1 MRQDGGVWRFY
12 SPAVLP
18 ATAKYM
24 AAGRVVRLNPALI
37 TLLDGRI
44 DAVPVAVL
52 QQEVT
57 KQVRHLLSHGKVMT
71 FHCDIN
77 FPDYGGFGEPAP
89 CSNQA
94 VFTPDFLTTLAAN
107 IRRQGGYLNLH
118 MLTDQPLERWREYQG
133 VSPAAVCYQL
143 DAVADPQY
151 HRELLERINASG
163 SCASPVIEIFG
174 SAGRDALTAAATF
187 SQVQPFLAELPL
199 LTFQAEATAARSTFA
214 AGGLASA
221 VVRDYIAYYK
231 KRYTGAI
238 QLQGGIKLNTIRDAA
253 ALGADFLVCGTVIFR
268 TGTNKPAEMV
278 DRLLQ
283 ELAAEK

>member
-1 MRQDGGVWRFY
+1 MWRFY

-18 ATAKYM
+18 ATAEYM
-24 AAGRVVRLNPALI
+24 AADRVVRLNPALI

-44 DAVPVAVL
+44 DAVPVTVL

-57 KQVRHLLSHGKVMT
+57 EQVRHLFSRRKVMT

-94 VFTPDFLTTLAAN
+94 VFTPDFLAGLAAD
-107 IRRQGGYLNLH
+107 IRCQGGYLNLH
-118 MLTDQPLERWREYQG
+118 MLTDRPLERWREYQG

-143 DAVADPQY
+143 DAVPDPVY
-151 HRELLERINASG
+151 HRQLLDSINEQG

-174 SAGRDALTAAATF
+174 SDSRPARAPADTF
-187 SQVQPFLAELPL
+187 SQVQPFLRELPM
-199 LTFQAEATAARSTFA
+199 LTFQAEATAARSSFA
-214 AGGLASA
+214 AGGLASFA
-221 VVRDYIAYYK
+221 VKEYIAYYQE
-231 KRYTGAI
+231 RYNGAI
-238 QLQGGIKLNTIRDAA
+238 QLQGGVKPGTIRDAA
-253 ALGADFLVCGTVIFR
+253 ALGADFLVCGTAIFR
-268 TGTNKPAEMV
+268 SGTNSPAEMV
-278 DRLLQ
+278 DRLLW

>member
-1 MRQDGGVWRFY
+1 MRRFY

-18 ATAKYM
+18 ATAEYIT
-24 AAGRVVRLNPALI
+24 AGKIVRLNPALI
-37 TLLDGRI
+37 TLLDGRMET
-44 DAVPVAVL
+44 VPPAVL
-52 QQEVT
+52 RQEVRE
-57 KQVRHLLSHGKVMT
+57 QVGRLLVHGKIAT
-71 FHCDIN
+71 FHSDIN

-94 VFTPDFLTTLAAN
+94 VFTPDFLAALAAD
-107 IRRQGGYLNLH
+107 IRRQGGCLNLH
-118 MLTDQPLERWREYQG
+118 LLTDRPLERWQEYQA

-143 DAVADPQY
+143 DAVTDPVY
-151 HRELLERINASG
+151 HRTLLDSIAAQG

-174 SAGRDALTAAATF
+174 SAGRPALTAAETF

-231 KRYTGAI
+231 ERYSGAI
-238 QLQGGIKLNTIRDAA
+238 QLQGGVKLSTIRDAA

-268 TGTNKPAEMV
+268 NDRHSPAEMV

-283 ELAAEK
+283 VLAADN